1 MYKENLELE
10 TTNVQVKSLFGGD
23 VQYIIP
29 LFQRHYVWDREEQ
42 WEPLWED
49 IKEKAYQ
56 RLSEYQRQRFTH
68 FTGAIVIQQKQTN
81 VDEVQK
87 YEIIDGQ
94 QRLTTFQVVLCA
106 LRDICKFY
114 EFKKIKA
121 EAERH
126 ILNQGTL
133 LDDSDDEHYKL
144 IPTEFDRVS
153 FISLADK
160 RASDSSGQIRST
172 YYYFKKEIEVYVNRD
187 RDKMLALFHAILNDF
202 GFVQILL
209 DPQDEPEKIFE
220 SLNARAKELL
230 QFDLLRNNLFLKA
243 RIEEDRDKLYN
254 DYWKHFENPYWEMEV
269 TVARKKRTLSELFF
283 QHFLMAKLGEE
294 NVTPLFNVY
303 QRRLVGN
310 NGVKH
315 ELSELKRYS
324 EVYQKLTDC
333 SVESEIGRAMSFY
346 KTFDITTLH
355 PFILFII
362 NELDVSGADLS
373 KVLQILESYTMRRVL
388 CIKSGARSYTKF
400 FSKLIRSLKGKP
412 FDLGNFIGL
421 LSNEKAKATVW
432 PTDFDV
438 ETFLTDGWHI
448 YDINRR
454 VIRYI
459 LYRIELMKR
468 EKNRFLETNRLIFD
482 DRLSLEHVMPEGW
495 QKTWS
500 LSLLTRGEN
509 GPVFESQD
517 GIYYEDLFRS
527 EYRENN
533 PEWVTNPC
541 EKGLANQDEAYK
553 LALEFACHRIGCLQ
567 SIGNLTLVTGSL
579 NSSMSNKPFPEKKVS
594 LSQNSLL
601 MLNKE
606 ICEHDVWDFGHIDE
620 RTEDLLAC
628 FCSIWP
634 SADSFAESIT

>member
-1 MYKENLELE
+1 MR
-10 TTNVQVKSLFGGD
+10 TTDVEVKTLFDSD

-29 LFQRHYVWDREEQ
+29 LFQRHYVWDQEEQ

-49 IKEKAYQ
+49 IKGKAYQ
-56 RLSEYQRQRFTH
+56 RLSEYQRQQFTH

-106 LRDICKFY
+106 LRDICKSY
-114 EFKKIKA
+114 KFKKIKA

-133 LDDSDDEHYKL
+133 LDDSDDEQYKL
-144 IPTEFDRVS
+144 IPTEFDRAS

-160 RASDSSGQIRST
+160 RVGDSSGQIRLT
-172 YYYFKKEIEVYVNRD
+172 YYYFKNEIEGYVNRD

-209 DPQDEPEKIFE
+209 DPHDEPEKIFE
-220 SLNARAKELL
+220 SLNARGKPLL

-243 RIEEDRDKLYN
+243 RIEEDRDKLYR
-254 DYWKHFENPYWEMEV
+254 DYWKHFESPYWETEV
-269 TVARKKRTLSELFF
+269 TVARAKRTLSELFF

-303 QRRLVGN
+303 QKRLVGN
-310 NGVKH
+310 NGIKH

-324 EVYQKLTDC
+324 EVYQELIDC
-333 SVESEIGRAMSFY
+333 SVDSEIGRAMSFY

-362 NELDVSGADLS
+362 NELGVSGPDFS
-373 KVLQILESYTMRRVL
+373 RVLQILESYTMRRVL
-388 CIKSGARSYTKF
+388 CIKSGTRSYTKF
-400 FSKLIRSLKGKP
+400 FSKLIRSLRGKP
-412 FDLGNFIGL
+412 FDLGNFIDL
-421 LSNEKAKATVW
+421 LSSEKAKATMW
-432 PTDFDV
+432 PTDSEV
-438 ETFLTDGWHI
+438 ETFLFGGWHI
-448 YDINRR
+448 YDINTR

-459 LYRIELMKR
+459 LYRIELMKQ

-482 DRLSLEHVMPEGW
+482 DHLSLEHVMPEGW
-495 QKTWS
+495 RKTWS
-500 LSLLTRGEN
+500 LPLVIGKNDE
-509 GPVFESQD
+509 PVFESQD
-517 GIYYEDLFRS
+517 RIYYEDLFFS

-533 PEWVTNPC
+533 PEWETEPS
-541 EKGLANQDEAYK
+541 EDGLANQDDGYK
-553 LALEFACHRIGCLQ
+553 LALALAGLRIEYLQ
-567 SIGNLTLVTGSL
+567 SIGNLTLVTRSL
-579 NSSMSNKPFPEKKVS
+579 NSSLSNNPFPEKKAS
-594 LSQNSLL
+594 LFQNSVLV
-601 MLNKE
+601 LNRE
-606 ICEHDVWDFGHIDE
+606 ICKHDVWDIPQINQRG
-620 RTEDLLAC
+620 TDLFTC

-634 SADSFAESIT
+634 SAKSFAENIT